1 MAWFDDKATGEEL
14 SSDEWDN
21 HVIDQENRGYN
32 DLQTVTSDTTASPQ
46 EIILADA
53 SGGALTITLPAPESA
68 ANVTVKKISGSG
80 NTVTVATPN
89 SETIDGSS
97 SISLGTQ
104 YNVEEITSDGTNYF
118 LL

>member
-1 MAWFDDKATGEEL
+1 MAWFDTKSTGNEIT
-14 SSDEWDN
+14 STEWNN
-21 HVIDQENRGYN
+21 HVTDQENRGYN

-53 SGGALTITLPAPESA
+53 SSAALTVTLPSPESA
-68 ANVTVKKISGSG
+68 ATVVVKKIDAS
-80 NTVTVATPN
+80 NTVTIATPG

-97 SISLGTQ
+97 SVTLSNQ
-104 YNVEEITSDGTNYF
+104 YDVEEITSDGTNYF